1 VLVLAIVVGL
11 TGGIVRDVLI
21 GRPPATFRDPRFLA
35 VLGAAAVV
43 ALLAHPLLTR
53 ARVQHTI
60 DVLDAAGL
68 GLFCVT
74 GASIAVQY
82 RLAAPEAIVL
92 GMISGIG
99 GGMLRDLI

>member
-1 VLVLAIVVGL
+1 LPGIRARLDAFGVLVLAIVVGL

-74 GASIAVQY
+74 GASIACSIASP
-82 RLAAPEAIVL
+82 RPRRSCSA
-92 GMISGIG
+92 
-99 GGMLRDLI
+99 